1 MTLRLTWLSWSPGG
15 EQIITSMEYFLPW
28 QANDAMRLLGD
39 VEHLPHALLIHGIA
53 GIGKREFAKA
63 LATTLLCED
72 RQNSLACGKCQSC
85 LWMTSGHHPDFK
97 LVRPEAVAVREGVA
111 VELEQDNAAEG
122 GAVKKKPSEEI
133 KIDQIRALESWYHRS
148 THRAGWRIVVL
159 YPADALSVVS
169 ANALLK
175 ALEEPPPQTLFF
187 LTSDAP
193 DRLLPTIVSRCQKFA
208 LTLPEPSEATK
219 WLAARGL
226 NDAEQWLA
234 AAGGAPLAALALSQS
249 LPSPCPE
256 WAQLL
261 VQSISK
267 GVVVD
272 LPGLADNLAK
282 TQAAQW
288 LSVLQRL
295 AVDMSLVSAGLP
307 VRYFPALQKSWM
319 GAVGPAKLLQTQE
332 VGAWLNQQARLA
344 NHPLSPKL
352 FAQVCL
358 QRFCDAVL

>member
-1 MTLRLTWLSWSPGG
+1 MA
-15 EQIITSMEYFLPW
+15 IFLPW
-28 QANDAMRLLGD
+28 QISDAKRLLGD
-39 VEHLPHALLIHGIA
+39 PSHLPHALLIHGLA
-53 GIGKREFAKA
+53 GIGKREFARG
-63 LATTLLCED
+63 LATALLCED
-72 RQNSLACGKCQSC
+72 RLDGLACGKCQSC
-85 LWMTSGHHPDFK
+85 LWMASGHHPDFK
-97 LVRPEAVAVREGVA
+97 LVRPEAVAVREGAA
-111 VELEQDNAAEG
+111 VEAEDDSASEG
-122 GAVKKKPSEEI
+122 GATKKKPSEEL

-175 ALEEPPPQTLFF
+175 ALEEPPSQTLFF

-208 LTLPEPSEATK
+208 ITLPTSKEAVD
-219 WLAARGL
+219 WLGAQGVQDP
-226 NDAEQWLA
+226 DAWLA
-234 AAGGAPLAALALSQS
+234 AAGGAPLAALAMSQS
-249 LPSPCPE
+249 LDTPCPD
-256 WAQLL
+256 WAQSL
-261 VQSISK
+261 VQALSK
-267 GVVVD
+267 GNIVD

-282 TQAAQW
+282 THASQW

-295 AVDMSLVSAGLP
+295 AIDLTLVLAGLP
-307 VRYFPALQKSWM
+307 VRYFPGLQRSWN
-319 GAVGPAKLLQTQE
+319 ASTDRSKLLRAQE